1 MGLFIH
7 IFKLYGFM
15 QCRKC
20 VLNGHLSNSVY
31 NYETPQGGVRGYSER
46 AEAWP
51 LFSGCFEALA
61 LFEAVEG
68 PRSAL

>member
-1 MGLFIH
+1 MR
-7 IFKLYGFM
+7 FKW
-15 QCRKC
+15 R
-20 VLNGHLSNSVY
+20 HLSNSVY
-31 NYETPQGGVRGYSER
+31 TYETPQGGVRGYSER